1 MEVMYISHPY
11 TGNEKENR
19 KDARRITKILASL
32 YPDRVFLS
40 PLDAMRPVDDA
51 NLDYSDVLLQML
63 ELMDRCDGVI
73 MTGDWLCSEGC
84 QSEIASALL
93 SRKPVYVSA
102 KQYICFRKLKEAAG
116 A

>member
-1 MEVMYISHPY
+1 MIDMSMEKVRAVIDQACQNGKCYVTIAKS
-11 TGNEKENR
+11 GD
-19 KDARRITKILASL
+19 DA
-32 YPDRVFLS
+32 
-40 PLDAMRPVDDA
+40 VDDA
-51 NLDYSDVLLQML
+51 NLAYSDVLLQTL

-102 KQYICFRKLKEAAG
+102 KQYICFRKLKEAAD